1 MPWLNSRITTK
12 CHVVSRQKLADAIID
27 AQEAA
32 GLDQL
37 ILVAQDDAFE
47 GKIEHA
53 ILLEKSATLG
63 TAMVLAQ

>member
-53 ILLEKSATLG
+53 NRLEKSATLG
-63 TAMVLAQ
+63 TAVVLAQ